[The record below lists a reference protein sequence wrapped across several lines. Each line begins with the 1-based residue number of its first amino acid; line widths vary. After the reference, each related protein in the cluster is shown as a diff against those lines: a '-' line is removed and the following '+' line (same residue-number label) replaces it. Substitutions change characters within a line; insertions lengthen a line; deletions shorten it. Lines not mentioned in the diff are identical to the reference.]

1 MSYAERQRRQAE
13 WLAAAQ
19 EERLQPTRE
28 LLAKIRSAGQGQHP
42 PVKVSR
48 TAVVADAVGEAIETV
63 GGWLLVAVVLIVV
76 MLIGPI
82 IFTLICIGGL
92 LLLAAG
98 LIYGIIEEGIEK
110 LKRRWARPPKT
121 GGTHRVN

>member
-63 GGWLLVAVVLIVV
+63 GGWLLAAVVLIVV

-110 LKRRWARPPKT
+110 LKRR
-121 GGTHRVN
+121 